1 MGSGLLGRGL
11 ISAKPKADG
20 GPFDEGQIVCR
31 ELVIPRR
38 NPSALFDLVEE
49 PLNKIARATEVR
61 AEADG
66 VPAIAF
72 GRDVCPCTLIV
83 NKRPDPVGLMAT
95 VGKHHRLRAQS
106 GQEYWAKPIVVSL
119 AGREIKAQR
128 QATGVHHS
136 VHLAGQS
143 AARPTHVLISVPGK
157 TGSVLM
163 NPHNGCIDHLHC
175 RNVGGCQGF
184 HDLVPNACS
193 SPADKA
199 VVGGRGRSVARRQ
212 ITPWRTRPQD
222 PEHAVENT
230 PVARTRHAA
239 RLVWKHRLDH
249 CPFMVIEFRAN
260 DSRLTFGNLIHVQ
273 ADPFNGK
280 PPCP

>member
-119 AGREIKAQR
+119 AGRRDQGATASHWRPPQRAPCWSIRRATDPCVDLCSRQNRLRADEPAQR
-128 QATGVHHS
+128 VYRS
-136 VHLAGQS
+136 LAL
-143 AARPTHVLISVPGK
+143 P
-157 TGSVLM
+157 
-163 NPHNGCIDHLHC
+163 
-175 RNVGGCQGF
+175 
-184 HDLVPNACS
+184 
-193 SPADKA
+193 
-199 VVGGRGRSVARRQ
+199 
-212 ITPWRTRPQD
+212 
-222 PEHAVENT
+222 
-230 PVARTRHAA
+230 
-239 RLVWKHRLDH
+239 
-249 CPFMVIEFRAN
+249 
-260 DSRLTFGNLIHVQ
+260 
-273 ADPFNGK
+273 
-280 PPCP
+280 